1 MQEEELKEI
10 LVTAQ
15 YKYPGRTW
23 EQLSR
28 EEQDAVFEDY
38 EGQRALAGSLVDAG
52 RDMMRGA
59 GKNVGPY
66 DLYINNPYES
76 LAGGLM
82 SGAGYGLAASSSR
95 DSRLGRE
102 ATADMITN
110 RDARDRQYENSRS
123 AEEERRRQQWL
134 SKILG
139 R

>member
-1 MQEEELKEI
+1 MQEKELKEI

-23 EQLSR
+23 EQLSKD
-28 EEQDAVFEDY
+28 EQDAVFQDY

-52 RDMMRGA
+52 AAMSRGA
-59 GKNVGPY
+59 GKEVGPY
-66 DLYINNPYES
+66 DLYINNPYEA

-110 RDARDRQYENSRS
+110 RDARDRQYQDSRA
-123 AEEERRRQQWL
+123 AEEERRRLTML
-134 SKILG
+134 SHILG